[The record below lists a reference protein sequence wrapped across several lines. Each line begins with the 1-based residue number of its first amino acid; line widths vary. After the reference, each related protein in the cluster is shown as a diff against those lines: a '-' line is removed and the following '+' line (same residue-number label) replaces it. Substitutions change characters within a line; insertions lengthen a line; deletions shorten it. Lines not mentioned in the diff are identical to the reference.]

1 MKNRLYSALM
11 VAVFSIP
18 LSAQNEEDFEG
29 TIQDNLKPPA
39 LNELI
44 DYNRSNNTKNG
55 FSAHKMNYILP
66 YTYAWMD
73 EYDGRKKNEIKF
85 QMSLKQRLL
94 KFYGWAFYFGYTQ
107 KSFWQAYDFSE
118 SRPFRENNFN
128 PEFFFRTKMW
138 SGFRID
144 TGAEHESNGK
154 DIPASRSWNRLYIM
168 PYFEND
174 YIIAT
179 LKAWYRLHENK
190 KDGEEDV
197 AGDDNPGIHRYYGYG
212 ELGLTVKFP
221 GLRNTYVSSVTRF
234 NPAHKKGAVEL
245 NLTVPLSINSMSFMV
260 QYWDGYGESLID
272 YNVRQRKI
280 GFGLNFTR

>member
-1 MKNRLYSALM
+1 MVNRIYSALIIII
-11 VAVFSIP
+11 FSIP
-18 LSAQNEEDFEG
+18 LAAQSEDDVEG
-29 TIQDNLKPPA
+29 TIQDNLNPPQ
-39 LNELI
+39 LQELI
-44 DYNRSNNTKNG
+44 DYNRSNNIKNG

-66 YTYAWMD
+66 YTYSWMD
-73 EYDGRKKNEIKF
+73 EYDGRKKSEIKF

-107 KSFWQAYDFSE
+107 KSFWQAYDLSD

-154 DIPASRSWNRLYIM
+154 NVPDSRSWNRIYIT

-174 YIIAT
+174 YIIAS
-179 LKAWYRLHENK
+179 LKVWHRLQENK
-190 KDGEEDV
+190 KDGDEDV
-197 AGDDNPGIHRYYGYG
+197 DGDDNPGIHRYYGYG
-212 ELGLTVKFP
+212 ELGLTAKFP
-221 GLRNTYVSSVTRF
+221 GIRNTYLSSVTRF
-234 NPAHKKGAVEL
+234 NPVSGKGSAEL

-260 QYWDGYGESLID
+260 QYRDGYGESLID

>member
-1 MKNRLYSALM
+1 MINRIRILLLMTALI
-11 VAVFSIP
+11 IP
-18 LSAQNEEDFEG
+18 FAALAEEDFEG
-29 TIQDNLKPPA
+29 TIQDSLKPPA

-44 DYNRSNNTKNG
+44 DYNRSNNIKNG

-66 YTYAWMD
+66 YTYAGL
-73 EYDGRKKNEIKF
+73 EKNDGRKKSEIKF

-154 DIPASRSWNRLYIM
+154 EIPASRSWNRIYIM
-168 PYFEND
+168 PYYEND
-174 YIIAT
+174 YIIAN
-179 LKAWYRLHENK
+179 LKAWYRLQEEK
-190 KDGEEDV
+190 KDDDEDP
-197 AGDDNPGIHRYYGYG
+197 AGDDNPDIHKYYGYG
-212 ELGLTVKFP
+212 ELGLTLKLP
-221 GLRNTYVSSVTRF
+221 DLHNTNISSMLRF
-234 NPAHKKGAVEL
+234 NPEYRRGAIEI
-245 NLTVPLSINSMSFMV
+245 NLTVPLSLNSMSFMV

-272 YNVRQRKI
+272 YNIRQRKI